1 MKSYVFY
8 LIFTLE
14 FFLLLVLLY
23 RRWRYRSFLTLKSKP
38 LTLRE
43 ISSQQ
48 VIPKVLHQTYKD
60 VARIPRKVY
69 ENIREFAPEYEH
81 LVYSDSDVVSFLST
95 NFKPEVLQ
103 AFHTLKL
110 GAHKAD
116 LFRYCILYV
125 KGGVYLDIKT
135 ELIKPLDKLFKD
147 GAINTVI
154 SRVSSEIYQ
163 GVIASPPGQGI
174 FLSLIYAIV
183 KRCMDPPYNLFIIDF
198 MKYITWD
205 TASKPKDG
213 INVGKQFT
221 YYLLRETCSGKADEC
236 EDGLDRYHKC
246 CNIFSTFGREIK
258 TRYADYPW

>member
-163 GVIASPPGQGI
+163 GVKSKVQAMQNGNN
-174 FLSLIYAIV
+174 A
-183 KRCMDPPYNLFIIDF
+183 
-198 MKYITWD
+198 YIL
-205 TASKPKDG
+205 G
-213 INVGKQFT
+213 INGGIT
-221 YYLLRETCSGKADEC
+221 
-236 EDGLDRYHKC
+236 LDFNEHVSFKSVSARG
-246 CNIFSTFGREIK
+246 IRATQ
-258 TRYADYPW
+258 